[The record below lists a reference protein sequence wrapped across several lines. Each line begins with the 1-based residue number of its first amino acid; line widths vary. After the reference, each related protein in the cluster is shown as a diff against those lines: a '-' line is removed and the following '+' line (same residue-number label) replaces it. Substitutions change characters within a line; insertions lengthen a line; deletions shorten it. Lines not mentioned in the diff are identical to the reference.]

1 VDWEKNIH
9 VYSIFIAGRGW
20 YRVMI
25 NEIVMAIMFA
35 ALFMLVVSAV
45 IVGGRMG
52 KGKNR
57 STPETEEPPQEI
69 REEQELQPEE
79 TPQMGVEQYFEYMGV
94 EEPSL
99 DMPEPDFFAPEQPIE
114 MPEPEEV
121 EETVE
126 FHEPVVE
133 IPELEE
139 VEETVEFFEPVV
151 ELPEPETESAPK
163 MEEVEEEASLPEVV
177 APEPVLLE
185 ARRAEEPVVAEPY
198 EDTYREPAY
207 FRDDDVIPVQGVTT
221 CPHCG
226 EKVPATLYCI
236 NCGKSLNE

>member
-1 VDWEKNIH
+1 
-9 VYSIFIAGRGW
+9 
-20 YRVMI
+20 MI

-35 ALFMLVVSAV
+35 ALFILVVSAV
-45 IVGGRMG
+45 IVGNRLG
-52 KGKNR
+52 KGKTR
-57 STPETEEPPQEI
+57 SSPETEEEPPKETI
-69 REEQELQPEE
+69 AEQEPQPEE
-79 TPQMGVEQYFEYMGV
+79 SPLTEVEQYSDYMGV

-114 MPEPEEV
+114 MPEPEAA

-126 FHEPVVE
+126 LYEPVVM
-133 IPELEE
+133 
-139 VEETVEFFEPVV
+139 
-151 ELPEPETESAPK
+151 LPEPEMESAP
-163 MEEVEEEASLPEVV
+163 EIDEVEQEASMPEAV

-185 ARRAEEPVVAEPY
+185 TQRAEEPVFAEPF
-198 EDTYREPAY
+198 EDTYREPDY
-207 FRDDDVIPVQGVTT
+207 FRDENVSPVQGVTT